1 VLLFTLHTVYDIWL
15 MKSGEFRKRFHTPR
29 TFFRDL
35 WNILVSMPAFLDTFH
50 SGRVSRSFAEK
61 IMMAVTRVNGCR
73 YCAYFHARMALREG
87 VSPDEIAKLLA
98 LEVGGFPEE
107 EAVALA
113 FAQHWVETA
122 GHPNPEAE
130 GRFCEYYGPQ
140 VSADIYNWMR
150 MISFGNLA
158 GNSVDAFLS
167 RLRGA
172 PARGSN
178 PIGEFLLF
186 LLCAPFT
193 LPLLGRIRRAHDT
206 DGSWLP

>member
-1 VLLFTLHTVYDIWL
+1 MLPFTLHVVCDIWL
-15 MKSGEFRKRFHTPR
+15 MTSSEFRKRFHTPR
-29 TFFRDL
+29 TFFHDL
-35 WNILVSMPAFLDTFH
+35 WNILVSMPGFLDTLR

-61 IMMAVTRVNGCR
+61 IMIAVTRVNSCR
-73 YCAYFHARMALREG
+73 YCAYFHVRMALREG

-98 LEVGGFPEE
+98 LEVGGLPED

-113 FAQHWVETA
+113 FAQHWAETA
-122 GHPNPEAE
+122 GHPNPGAE
-130 GRFCEYYGPQ
+130 HRFCEYYGPQ

-158 GNSVDAFLS
+158 GNNVDAFLS
-167 RLRGA
+167 RLHGA
-172 PARGSN
+172 PAQGSN

-193 LPLLGRIRRAHDT
+193 LPLLGRIRQARET
-206 DGSWLP
+206 DGRWLP